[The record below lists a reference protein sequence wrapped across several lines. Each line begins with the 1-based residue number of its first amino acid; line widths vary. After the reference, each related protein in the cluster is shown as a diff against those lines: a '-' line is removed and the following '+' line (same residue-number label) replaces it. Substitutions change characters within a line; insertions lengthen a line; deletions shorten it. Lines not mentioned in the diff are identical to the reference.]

1 MLSFAAA
8 GGAVEEE
15 ATHRIQCKAVVVG
28 DGECGK
34 TCLLQRFCRDTY
46 SSQGY
51 LPTVFDTQVVDMVS
65 GTTTVSAFHT
75 HAYAHVP
82 RTLHTHTHMQACT
95 HAQISYKAR
104 SALERSNLEMTK
116 SLGVPSLQE
125 WWSVTEKRMGL

>member
-75 HAYAHVP
+75 HTYPAPY
-82 RTLHTHTHMQACT
+82 TLASTHKRMQACT
-95 HAQISYKAR
+95 HTQISYKA
-104 SALERSNLEMTK
+104 SALERSDLEMTK

-125 WWSVTEKRMGL
+125 WWWSVTKKRMGL